1 MITDAQRAAIR
12 RHYRLLRAAAEKTQL
27 QVQASARP
35 RLDEGRYWKIENG
48 FVFPT
53 DVERGAI
60 ARVLKVNPADLPGEQ
75 LVAKAS

>member
-60 ARVLKVNPADLPGEQ
+60 ARAKEGRGARLPGQ
-75 LVAKAS
+75 GA